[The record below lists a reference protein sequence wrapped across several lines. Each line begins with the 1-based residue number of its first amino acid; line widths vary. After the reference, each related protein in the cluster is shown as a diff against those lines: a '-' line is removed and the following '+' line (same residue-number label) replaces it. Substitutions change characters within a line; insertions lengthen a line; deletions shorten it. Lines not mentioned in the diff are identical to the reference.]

1 MLNFVGCDTPVCR
14 SALWVCLLRLCVC
27 ACALLAPGAAA
38 LAAEP
43 AVAWVGGDA
52 SAALLGRGTGVI
64 VGIVDSG
71 VSNSHP
77 FFLGND
83 SLGQPRMVAQQNFV
97 TTEGFNT
104 GDDVFGHGTA
114 VAGVLLGKGNVNG
127 ANYDGM
133 APDARFVNA
142 RVLDSNNSF
151 SSSNPIYNGVQ
162 FALQNHS
169 DVINMSL
176 VVNALQSDGNTQL
189 DLLIDY
195 LADSR
200 GVLVTTAAGNFGF
213 LQAPHAIGA
222 ARNGLS
228 VGALQTDYSRVAPF
242 SVAGPTSDQ
251 RSKPDMVAPGSNI
264 STADVNWQSS
274 GSLVRSW
281 SGTSF
286 SAPIAAGMGAQLI
299 DYGRANGLSTDQRV
313 LRAVMINSAQTTL
326 DTNGSPWSASSLL
339 PLDNQQGSGRL
350 DAVAT
355 AHQYMAGQYTPGAVA
370 NVGWAL
376 HDILGASTAFDTPES
391 YTLGLPVTPGS
402 FIDATLIWDRHVV
415 WTDRGTPGAID
426 PSDSFSVNPLNPQ
439 DDLNLYLFRDG
450 VLVASSTSAVDTVE
464 HIHFLVDQAGS
475 YSLRVTRG
483 AAVDPGE
490 TYALAWRSVPE
501 PAALTLAIIGVLSL
515 PLLRRRLRPS

>member
-1 MLNFVGCDTPVCR
+1 MLNSVGCDTPVCR
-14 SALWVCLLRLCVC
+14 SALSLSLLKLCVC
-27 ACALLAPGAAA
+27 ACALLAPIAQIS
-38 LAAEP
+38 AAEP
-43 AVAWVGGDA
+43 AVGWVGGDA
-52 SAALLGRGTGVI
+52 SAALLGDGTGVI

-83 SLGQPRMVAQQNFV
+83 SLGQPRVVAQQNFV
-97 TTEGFNT
+97 TSEGFNT
-104 GDDVFGHGTA
+104 GDDIFGHGTA
-114 VAGVLLGKGNVNG
+114 VAGMILGRGQING
-127 ANYDGM
+127 VNYDGM

-151 SSSNPIYNGVQ
+151 FSTNPVINGIQ
-162 FALQNHS
+162 FALQNQADIINLS
-169 DVINMSL
+169 LVINST
-176 VVNALQSDGNTQL
+176 QSDGNTQL

-200 GVLVTTAAGNFGF
+200 GVLVTTAAGNFGNA
-213 LQAPHAIGA
+213 QAPHAIGA
-222 ARNGLS
+222 ARNALS

-242 SVAGPTSDQ
+242 SVAGPTSDL
-251 RSKPDMVAPGSNI
+251 RSKPDMVAPGSNV
-264 STADVNWQSS
+264 STANVNWQTS
-274 GSLVRSW
+274 GSLVKNW

-286 SAPIAAGMGAQLI
+286 SAPMAAGMGAQLI

-326 DTNGSPWSASSLL
+326 DSDGSPWSASSLL

-350 DAVAT
+350 DALAT
-355 AHQYMAGQYTPGAVA
+355 AHQYMAGQFAPGVVA

-376 HDILGASTAFDTPES
+376 HEILGASTADDTSES

-402 FIDATLIWDRHVV
+402 FIDATLVWNRHVA
-415 WTDRGTPGAID
+415 WIDRGTVGAID
-426 PSDSFSVNPLNPQ
+426 PNDSFALSPRNPQ

-464 HIHFLVDQAGS
+464 HIRFWVDQAGT

-490 TYALAWRSVPE
+490 TYALAWRAVPE
-501 PAALTLAIIGVLSL
+501 PAAITLAILGLLTL
-515 PLLRRRLRPS
+515 PLLRRRSA